1 MELSE
6 SDHLEI
12 VAYWG
17 DIFQQDR
24 ASFGQNWLKTN
35 QQYQ

>member
-6 SDHLEI
+6 SDHLEM
-12 VAYWG
+12 YW
-17 DIFQQDR
+17 DDMFQQER